1 MPLPVRDLLL
11 TALGAAG
18 LLAIIVIVVGFYAVL
33 GAAMGV

>member
-1 MPLPVRDLLL
+1 MIMRDLLL

-18 LLAIIVIVVGFYAVL
+18 LLAIIMIVVMCYAVL